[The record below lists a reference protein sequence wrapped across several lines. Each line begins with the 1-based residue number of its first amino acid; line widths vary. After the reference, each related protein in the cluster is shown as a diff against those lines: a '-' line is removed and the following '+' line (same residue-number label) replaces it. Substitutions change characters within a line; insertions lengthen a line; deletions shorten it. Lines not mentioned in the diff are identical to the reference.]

1 MKTTL
6 FGGFAHHNSA
16 IEGAKSSDLAD
27 QIFFFVSFLGK
38 YPLTL
43 FMILLFLFLHVFQAV
58 VFFLLWYDKSFCSP
72 SVIACISGCSFSLVG
87 VV

>member
-43 FMILLFLFLHVFQAV
+43 FMITAFSVF
-58 VFFLLWYDKSFCSP
+58 
-72 SVIACISGCSFSLVG
+72 ACISGCSFLLV